1 MSTKTTAF
9 VWFEIPGSLC
19 DPLAIQGRPRKTALS
34 WAAGAG
40 ISIGEKG
47 DDSRMT

>member
-9 VWFEIPGSLC
+9 VWFEIPGSHC
-19 DPLAIQGRPRKTALS
+19 DPLAIQGRLRKTALS
-34 WAAGAG
+34 CAAGE
-40 ISIGEKG
+40 IFIGEKG